1 MREMEKRLGVVWI
14 TEILIACG
22 FTGQLDSKM
31 IEITKMVDVCY
42 HSV

>member
-22 FTGQLDSKM
+22 FTGQLDLKDDR
-31 IEITKMVDVCY
+31 KMVDVCY

>member
-31 IEITKMVDVCY
+31 IEKWLMYVLILCED
-42 HSV
+42 